1 MKNVYRTKFDVHK
14 MKLDGKIVL
23 ITGGSRGIGKSIAQL
38 FVSEGAQV
46 IITSKNL
53 HRLKQTSKDIGCAF
67 FIAADIRKEK
77 DVKNTINKIIKKFGR
92 IDILVNNAGILPKM
106 KLLHKIN
113 EKEWNEIIDVNLT
126 GQFRF
131 TKETIPYMKKTGG
144 SIINISSDAG
154 LKAFENFYADA
165 YVASKAA
172 MIILTKSWALE
183 YASDNIR
190 VNCICSAVV
199 DTDMTQS
206 FWLDTK
212 SKRETTSKA
221 HPLGRIG
228 TGKDIAKAVL
238 YFASDDSSWTTGAIL
253 PVDGGV
259 AAK

>member
-1 MKNVYRTKFDVHK
+1 
-14 MKLDGKIVL
+14 MKLDDKVVL
-23 ITGGSRGIGKSIAQL
+23 ITGGSRGIGKAISQL
-38 FVSEGAQV
+38 FVTEGAHV
-46 IITSKNL
+46 VITSKNFKKL
-53 HRLKQTSKDIGCAF
+53 QQTAKEIGCSYF
-67 FIAADIRKEK
+67 VAADIRKEK
-77 DVKNTINKIIKKFGR
+77 DVKNVINKTIKKFGR

-106 KLLHKIN
+106 KPLHKIN

-131 TKETIPYMKKTGG
+131 TKAVIPYMKKTGG

-172 MIILTKSWALE
+172 MIVLTKSWALE
-183 YASDNIR
+183 YATDNIR
-190 VNCICSAVV
+190 VNCVCASVV
-199 DTDMTQS
+199 DTDMTRS

-212 SKRETTSKA
+212 IKRKTTSA
-221 HPLGRIG
+221 EHPLGRIG
-228 TGKDIAKAVL
+228 TGQDIAKAVL